1 MSINLIINT
10 GSLGNSGATMDFKKC
25 VKVEGRVVFSWV
37 APLYHTPLRIIFY
50 KKNHVSWREIE
61 EKYGVCNKGLSPK
74 SLRIRKD
81 LEEKEMEQ
89 LFGPSLIMNIY
100 EYSYSND
107 E

>member
-50 KKNHVSWREIE
+50 KKNHVS
-61 EKYGVCNKGLSPK
+61 
-74 SLRIRKD
+74 
-81 LEEKEMEQ
+81 
-89 LFGPSLIMNIY
+89 
-100 EYSYSND
+100 
-107 E
+107 